1 MKGTEWYLLCSK
13 FFLIRLYLGVFLHL
27 ENLLSLEE
35 NFKNILS
42 RFHFVQSIEQQLF
55 KVTHLAVECFIA
67 YSETMFVT
75 SPIDL

>member
-27 ENLLSLEE
+27 ENLLSLAE

-42 RFHFVQSIEQQLF
+42 SFHFVQSMEQQLF
-55 KVTHLAVECFIA
+55 KV
-67 YSETMFVT
+67 
-75 SPIDL
+75 